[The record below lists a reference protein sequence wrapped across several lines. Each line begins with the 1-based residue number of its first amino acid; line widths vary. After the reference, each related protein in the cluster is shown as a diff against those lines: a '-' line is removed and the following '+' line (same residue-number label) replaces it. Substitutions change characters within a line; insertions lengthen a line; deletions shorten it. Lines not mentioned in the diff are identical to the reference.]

1 MHLSLRVREFAKGF
15 DSSKTIPNSFL
26 LFFLVFCRVWHCACR
41 RKNLV
46 ERLLGA
52 FWHLRMNESFHAWRD
67 IPVELFV
74 TRDGALPEKADVTI
88 IRADYPAMKG
98 TIHSKILNCF
108 SAFSS

>member
-1 MHLSLRVREFAKGF
+1 
-15 DSSKTIPNSFL
+15 
-26 LFFLVFCRVWHCACR
+26 
-41 RKNLV
+41 
-46 ERLLGA
+46 
-52 FWHLRMNESFHAWRD
+52 MNESFHAWRD